1 MCDYQILRSTLD
13 SYFLSPDLLR
23 RRTEVKAELKHLIA
37 LQNAD
42 TSIRRLQAE
51 IEAIP
56 KRRAEIEKEFDQR
69 AFEIRELE
77 RVRDEARTERTRLE
91 TEVLEQRSK
100 QERAERNLMSSTK
113 QEEYQASIREADAA
127 RKHISQLETQI
138 LEKMETFE
146 QAESQ
151 LKEREPE
158 MTRLSA
164 EMETR
169 IKEFEE
175 QTRTQAEQ
183 LAANRTERDR
193 IIAMLP
199 KPMSMLYNRIST
211 RIRDGIAVAE
221 ARNNSCTACFMSL
234 RPQVMAE
241 IRRGEDVITCDNCNR
256 ILYYVQS
263 ETAQKETSPA
273 AAAPNAVAR

>member
-1 MCDYQILRSTLD
+1 
-13 SYFLSPDLLR
+13 
-23 RRTEVKAELKHLIA
+23 VKAELEQLIA

-42 TSIRRLQAE
+42 TNIRRLQAE

-56 KRRAEIEKEFDQR
+56 RRRAEIEKEFDQR

-77 RVRDEARTERTRLE
+77 RQRDEARTERVRLE
-91 TEVLEQRSK
+91 TEAQEQKERA
-100 QERAERNLMSSTK
+100 ERAERNLMSSKK
-113 QEEYQASIREADAA
+113 QEEYTAAIRETDAA

-146 QAESQ
+146 QAANK

-158 MTRLSA
+158 MARLSA
-164 EMETR
+164 ELQER

-175 QTRTQAEQ
+175 QTRTQQEQ
-183 LAANRTERDR
+183 LEVNRKERER
-193 IIAMLP
+193 LIATLP
-199 KPMSMLYNRIST
+199 KNMSTLYNRISA

-221 ARNNSCTACFMSL
+221 ARNGSCTACFMSL

-241 IRRGEDVITCDNCNR
+241 IRRGDDVIICDNCNR
-256 ILYYVQS
+256 ILYWVPK
-263 ETAQKETSPA
+263 EAAQKESPA
-273 AAAPNAVAR
+273 TAVPNAVA

>member
-1 MCDYQILRSTLD
+1 M
-13 SYFLSPDLLR
+13 
-23 RRTEVKAELKHLIA
+23 KAELEQLIA

-42 TSIRRLQAE
+42 TNIRRLQAE

-56 KRRAEIEKEFDQR
+56 RRRAEIEKEFDQR

-77 RVRDEARTERTRLE
+77 RQRDEARTERARLE
-91 TEVLEQRSK
+91 TEVSEQRTN
-100 QERAERNLMSSTK
+100 QERAERNLMSSKK
-113 QEEYQASIREADAA
+113 QDEYTAAIREADAA

-138 LEKMETFE
+138 LEKMESFE
-146 QAESQ
+146 QAENK

-158 MTRLSA
+158 MARLSA
-164 EMETR
+164 EMQER

-183 LAANRTERDR
+183 LEANRKERER
-193 IIAMLP
+193 LVATLP
-199 KPMSMLYNRIST
+199 KNMSSLYNRISA

-221 ARNNSCTACFMSL
+221 ARNGSCTACFMSL

-241 IRRGEDVITCDNCNR
+241 VRRGDDVITCDNCNR
-256 ILYYVQS
+256 ILYYVPK
-263 ETAQKETSPA
+263 ETAQKESQATA
-273 AAAPNAVAR
+273 VPNAVA

>member
-1 MCDYQILRSTLD
+1 M
-13 SYFLSPDLLR
+13 
-23 RRTEVKAELKHLIA
+23 IA

-56 KRRAEIEKEFDQR
+56 RRRAEIEKEFDQR

-77 RVRDEARTERTRLE
+77 RQRDDSRQERVRLE
-91 TEVLEQRSK
+91 TEIQEQRERA
-100 QERAERNLMSSTK
+100 ERAERNLMSSKK
-113 QEEYQASIREADAA
+113 QDEYTAAIREADAA

-138 LEKMETFE
+138 LEKMESFE
-146 QAESQ
+146 QAESK

-158 MTRLSA
+158 MARLST
-164 EMETR
+164 EMEAR

-175 QTRTQAEQ
+175 LTLTQQEQ
-183 LAANRTERDR
+183 LEANRKERER
-193 IIAMLP
+193 LAAMLP
-199 KPMSMLYNRIST
+199 KNMSSLYNRISA

-221 ARNNSCTACFMSL
+221 ARNGSCTACFMSL

-241 IRRGEDVITCDNCNR
+241 VRRGDDVITCDNCNR
-256 ILYYVQS
+256 ILYYVPA
-263 ETAQKETSPA
+263 EKARKEVPA
-273 AAAPNAVAR
+273 TV

>member
-1 MCDYQILRSTLD
+1 M
-13 SYFLSPDLLR
+13 
-23 RRTEVKAELKHLIA
+23 KAELKHLIA

-42 TSIRRLQAE
+42 SNIRRLQAE

-56 KRRAEIEKEFDQR
+56 KRRAEIEKAFDQR

-77 RVRDEARTERTRLE
+77 RARDEARSERTRLE
-91 TEVLEQRSK
+91 TEVLEQRTK

-113 QEEYQASIREADAA
+113 QDEYTAAIREADAA

-138 LEKMETFE
+138 LEKMEAFE

-158 MTRLSA
+158 MTRLGA
-164 EMETR
+164 EMAAR
-169 IKEFEE
+169 FQEFEE
-175 QTRTQAEQ
+175 QTRTQAEE
-183 LAANRTERDR
+183 LAANRSERER
-193 IIAMLP
+193 LVATLP
-199 KPMSMLYNRIST
+199 KQMSVLYNRIST
-211 RIRDGIAVAE
+211 RIRDGVAVAE
-221 ARNNSCTACFMSL
+221 ARNGSCTACFMSL

-256 ILYYVQS
+256 ILYYVHS
-263 ETAQKETSPA
+263 SDTAQKEASSPA
-273 AAAPNAVAR
+273 AAAPNAVAH